1 MIWISLKRDIFMW
14 RPCIHSSGKV
24 LPMSTSFFRVD
35 YHENKTKK
43 ASRYSDDNSFFG
55 EGPTQIYSQ
64 SYMGGCDCVVS
75 LFCQEVIAAS
85 CYILN

>member
-43 ASRYSDDNSFFG
+43 ASRYSDDNSFFWG
-55 EGPTQIYSQ
+55 RAYANILPVLH
-64 SYMGGCDCVVS
+64 GGDVIV
-75 LFCQEVIAAS
+75 LYFCFVRKS
-85 CYILN
+85 